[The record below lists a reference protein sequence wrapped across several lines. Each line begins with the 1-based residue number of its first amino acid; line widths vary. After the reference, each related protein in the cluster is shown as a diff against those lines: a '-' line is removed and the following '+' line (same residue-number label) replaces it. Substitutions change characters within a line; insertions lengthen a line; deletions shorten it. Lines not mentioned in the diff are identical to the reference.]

1 MALIEEYAFQKR
13 DMGGRLVGSSMPNK
27 LSNMQLN
34 TSSEM
39 GRNVIKHGQVL
50 VQREQKC
57 VWLPAQSHVSV
68 QNQNMSNIPEN
79 VSQHMAKQL
88 PRRHD

>member
-1 MALIEEYAFQKR
+1 
-13 DMGGRLVGSSMPNK
+13 MPNT

-39 GRNVIKHGQVL
+39 GRNVIKYGQVL

-57 VWLPAQSHVSV
+57 VWLLAQSYVSV